1 MDIAAAPT
9 PATAP
14 VSSECRV
21 GLFGRLGSGNL
32 GNDATLEAV
41 LAHLAR
47 DRPDAT
53 LDAMS
58 SSPEQV
64 RAHYGIPAT
73 HLHWLHSGTSV
84 QWRPAAV
91 LLTAVRIGVGL
102 VVDTWR
108 TARWVR
114 GHDVVIVPG
123 MGVLEATLPVRPWQL
138 PWSLFLLSAFGR
150 VSRTRVALVCVG
162 ASPVPRGANR
172 WLLTMATRLASYRS
186 FRDEYSRDVMRR
198 MGVDTRDDPVYADLV
213 FSLPT
218 PEATGDPTTVA
229 VGIMA
234 WYGADADQEAPQ
246 DVHEAYLTT
255 ISEFI
260 AWLLRTGHRVRL
272 LVGDSVDEPVARAI
286 VRDQLAR
293 TPDADPSTL
302 SFEPVS
308 DFTSLLRQVVGA
320 QAVVASRFHNVIAG
334 VTCGRPTLAI
344 GYGEKHRDL
353 MAEMGVGD
361 YCLAIRGLGIEEL
374 RTTFLALE
382 ADQVQV
388 TRTLSEHNARKK
400 AVLDDQFADLSGL
413 LPAGPRSGR
422 TR

>member
-47 DRPDAT
+47 DRADAA

-64 RAHYGIPAT
+64 RAQYGFPAI

-84 QWRPAAV
+84 RWRPAAL

-114 GHDVVIVPG
+114 GHDIVIVPG

-150 VSRTRVALVCVG
+150 VFRTQVALVCVG
-162 ASPVPRGANR
+162 ASPIPRGANR

-198 MGVDTRDDPVYADLV
+198 MGVDTREDPVYADLV
-213 FSLPT
+213 FSLPA
-218 PEATGDPTTVA
+218 PEATADPATVA
-229 VGIMA
+229 VGVMA

-272 LVGDSVDEPVARAI
+272 LVGDAVDEAVAQAI

-293 TPDADPSTL
+293 TPNADASAL

-308 DFTSLLRQVVGA
+308 DFTSLLRQVAGNRAERSANWSSSTDLFRALRSDNVRMTCSRS
-320 QAVVASRFHNVIAG
+320 ASRATNAV
-334 VTCGRPTLAI
+334 RSSSMPSP
-344 GYGEKHRDL
+344 R
-353 MAEMGVGD
+353 MA
-361 YCLAIRGLGIEEL
+361 R
-374 RTTFLALE
+374 
-382 ADQVQV
+382 Q
-388 TRTLSEHNARKK
+388 
-400 AVLDDQFADLSGL
+400 
-413 LPAGPRSGR
+413 
-422 TR
+422 